1 VTIRATWRVCDNHRT
16 PCEQPKTDDALLA
29 VVLSGVLNL
38 KRLPR
43 KNEFSIGEIQ
53 SSFQQ
58 SLVSLGQIEG
68 DTHLSYCKYKNI
80 AQSGGN
86 NFAGLAVLA
95 IDASAFRRIQL
106 AHKRHVRL
114 SLPRSNPNRSF

>member
-1 VTIRATWRVCDNHRT
+1 MTIRATWRVCDNHRT

-95 IDASAFRRIQL
+95 IDPKSGSYPVAGSASGGLNGPSVGAI
-106 AHKRHVRL
+106 L
-114 SLPRSNPNRSF
+114 SLT